1 MIISRAGMDEHMN
14 RSTRASAVL
23 AVALAAGALG
33 ACKLELPGS
42 KPKAPT
48 GQVAATVGNQEI
60 TVRDLRAEMNSS
72 QISDPKALKQA
83 EEATLRNI
91 VGRTVLAKAAIDQG
105 IDKTPD
111 FAIAKKRLIDG
122 LLVQSLQNKIA
133 AQSPAVTKDEAD
145 RYVVS
150 HPDLFSQRKI
160 FSIDYIRMPRPADP
174 AIIKALEPLKTLVQ
188 VDAQLTAEKIPH
200 QRATGNLDSVGADP
214 RMVEAILKLPPG
226 ELFVLPVGNALLVN
240 QITGTKVVPFEGPQ
254 ASDYAQKL
262 LTKQRVQEA
271 VNRDFNAIITKAA
284 PTVRF
289 NKDYAPPATAPAPAA
304 VTAPPPAAAQN

>member
-1 MIISRAGMDEHMN
+1 MN
-14 RSTRASAVL
+14 
-23 AVALAAGALG
+23 G
-33 ACKLELPGS
+33 
-42 KPKAPT
+42 
-48 GQVAATVGNQEI
+48 
-60 TVRDLRAEMNSS
+60 D
-72 QISDPKALKQA
+72 QISDPKVLKQA
-83 EEATLRNI
+83 EQATLRNI

-122 LLVQSLQNKIA
+122 LLVQTLQNKIA
-133 AQSPAVTKDEAD
+133 AQSPPVTRDEAD
-145 RYVVS
+145 RFVVS

-160 FSIDYIRMPRPADP
+160 FAIDYIRMPKPSDP
-174 AIIKALEPLKTLVQ
+174 AVIKALEPLKTLDQ

-214 RMVEAILKLPPG
+214 KMVDAILKLPAG
-226 ELFVLPVGNALLVN
+226 ELFVLPVGNALMVN
-240 QITGTKVVPFEGPQ
+240 QIKDTKVVPFEGPQ

-271 VNRDFNAIITKAA
+271 VNREFNAIITKAA

-289 NKDYAPPATAPAPAA
+289 NKDFAPPSPAPAA
-304 VTAPPPAAAQN
+304 VTAPAAAPAAHG